1 MKRREKERE
10 VRSRKMGEDTPTE
23 MNFCLQPCVNANHHL
38 LLLVFLLFVVVV
50 FITAVADDD
59 DDDDG
64 DDDDDE
70 VFQL

>member
-23 MNFCLQPCVNANHHL
+23 MNFCLQPCVNANHHHL

-59 DDDDG
+59 DDD
-64 DDDDDE
+64 E